1 MGLIARLPASHSVR
15 NFRRAARLRYSEAN
29 RAVTAGDRLIGI
41 YLAGYAAEMTL
52 KATYFRITGRQPTD
66 PISMEDLYKARTHAK
81 MTLGLIWRDNLHNLN
96 RWGELIVE
104 ERRWRANPI
113 PMAFASRISTQII
126 QVANNWREDMRYP
139 GNQPRSGEVVVTF
152 EAVRWLLEN
161 ESRLV
166 R

>member
-1 MGLIARLPASHSVR
+1 
-15 NFRRAARLRYSEAN
+15 
-29 RAVTAGDRLIGI
+29 
-41 YLAGYAAEMTL
+41 
-52 KATYFRITGRQPTD
+52 
-66 PISMEDLYKARTHAK
+66 